1 MVILGLVLIALGA
14 LGILAGIFL
23 TDVEGGHVEFL
34 GVNMGAEALFLI
46 GVAAGLAV
54 LWGFGILKFG
64 TKRELKARR
73 EHKRLGELS
82 EKLNKVESE
91 RRDEDADNS

>member
-1 MVILGLVLIALGA
+1 MVILGLLLIALGA
-14 LGILAGIFL
+14 LAIAAGIFL

-34 GVNMGAEALFLI
+34 GIDMGAEALFLI

-64 TKRELKARR
+64 TKREIKQRR
-73 EHKRLGELS
+73 EHKKLGELS
-82 EKLNKVESE
+82 EKLDKVEAE
-91 RRDEDADNS
+91 RRAEDTTEN